1 MGPRIA
7 AGIEG
12 RKGPVTLN
20 KLSEQGGMRPMH
32 TVGLDWVRDGATT
45 LVEVERALGQAL
57 EELEL
62 AEDEKGPPKILLVD
76 DDEDAR
82 VLMRTVL
89 EKEGFE
95 IHEAADGHQALDVL
109 NLDPNFSLAVLDLA
123 MPVMDGRELLNTI
136 RGSVDTAALPIL
148 IRTGSAASSE
158 EAELLDAGA
167 DDFLTK
173 SAGAARFVA
182 RVKAIIRR
190 SLL

>member
-1 MGPRIA
+1 
-7 AGIEG
+7 
-12 RKGPVTLN
+12 
-20 KLSEQGGMRPMH
+20 
-32 TVGLDWVRDGATT
+32 
-45 LVEVERALGQAL
+45 
-57 EELEL
+57 
-62 AEDEKGPPKILLVD
+62 
-76 DDEDAR
+76 
-82 VLMRTVL
+82 
-89 EKEGFE
+89 
-95 IHEAADGHQALDVL
+95 
-109 NLDPNFSLAVLDLA
+109 

-158 EAELLDAGA
+158 EAEMLDAGA